1 MTESA
6 EGAGDITREASA
18 IVHAVE
24 PPSALVVGGIL
35 GGCAFLLCALLFG
48 ARVAICIAALG
59 TLAALWRRVP
69 GAAVGFSL
77 ATLVVIAAAA
87 STTALLAA
95 SALFGVALALFARV
109 RMRTRVAAAIDG
121 RVHRGPVGAG

>member
-1 MTESA
+1 MTESTK
-6 EGAGDITREASA
+6 GAGDISREASA

-59 TLAALWRRVP
+59 ALAAMWRRVP
-69 GAAVGFSL
+69 GAAAGFAL

-87 STTALLAA
+87 STTELLVA

-109 RMRTRVAAAIDG
+109 RMRTRVAEAIDG
-121 RVHRGPVGAG
+121 PVHRDHAAAG

>member
-1 MTESA
+1 MTEST
-6 EGAGDITREASA
+6 EGAGDISREASA

-59 TLAALWRRVP
+59 ALAALWRRVP
-69 GAAVGFSL
+69 GAAAGFAL

-87 STTALLAA
+87 STTALLVA

-109 RMRTRVAAAIDG
+109 RMRTRVAEAIDG
-121 RVHRGPVGAG
+121 PVHRDHAAAG